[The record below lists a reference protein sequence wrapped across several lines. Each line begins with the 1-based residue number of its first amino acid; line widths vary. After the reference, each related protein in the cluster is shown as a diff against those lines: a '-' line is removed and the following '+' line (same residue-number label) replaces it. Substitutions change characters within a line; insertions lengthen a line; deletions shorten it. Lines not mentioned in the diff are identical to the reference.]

1 MTLLLRRDRNQ
12 RRQHQRQPPPSP
24 ASSRHLSEA
33 PVPDHNPCDIFR
45 LNIQLWALQVHQE
58 IASTV
63 EHRTESSALSLSP
76 LALTPI
82 LGPERSPQPPSPSWT
97 TLHLT
102 PPSSSFIR
110 RLPNP
115 RRPSRDQTHSVIST
129 DSDLGSEFDLVY
141 PPHPLADLDINSPT
155 DGDVFPVVYWN
166 DDRLHE
172 RVEDQLVRDYINTLW
187 GYFSRPT
194 RDEEQRSRLI
204 DVYAAKLEKRLD
216 ELDLPC
222 VIFY

>member
-12 RRQHQRQPPPSP
+12 RRQRPPPPSP
-24 ASSRHLSEA
+24 ASSHHTSEV
-33 PVPDHNPCDIFR
+33 PVPDLTPRELHR
-45 LNIQLWALQVHQE
+45 QTIQLWALKVYQE
-58 IASTV
+58 TVDIV
-63 EHRTESSALSLSP
+63 EHRTDSSALSLSP
-76 LALTPI
+76 LALTRI

-97 TLHLT
+97 TLRLT

-115 RRPSRDQTHSVIST
+115 RRPSPYQTHSVVST
-129 DSDLGSEFDLVY
+129 DSDVGSEFDLVY

-204 DVYAAKLEKRLD
+204 DIYAAKLEKRLD

>member
-1 MTLLLRRDRNQ
+1 MTLLLRRNRNQ
-12 RRQHQRQPPPSP
+12 RRQPPPPPSP
-24 ASSRHLSEA
+24 ASSTSVSETSA
-33 PVPDHNPCDIFR
+33 PSLEPHDFYY
-45 LNIQLWALQVHQE
+45 LNIRLWALEVHQE
-58 IASTV
+58 ITDTTAP
-63 EHRTESSALSLSP
+63 RRESSSQSLSP
-76 LALTPI
+76 LALTPL
-82 LGPERSPQPPSPSWT
+82 LGPKRSPPLPSPSWT
-97 TLHLT
+97 TLHPT
-102 PPSSSFIR
+102 TPSSSFIR

-115 RRPSRDQTHSVIST
+115 RRRSRDQTHSVVST

-194 RDEEQRSRLI
+194 RDEVQRSRLI
-204 DVYAAKLEKRLD
+204 DIYIAKLEKRLD
-216 ELDLPC
+216 ELNLPC